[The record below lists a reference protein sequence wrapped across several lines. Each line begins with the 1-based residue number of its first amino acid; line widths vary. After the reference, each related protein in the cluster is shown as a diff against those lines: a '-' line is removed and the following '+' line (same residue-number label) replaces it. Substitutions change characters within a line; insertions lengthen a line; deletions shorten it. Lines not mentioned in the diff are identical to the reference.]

1 MEHQDVIIEPS
12 KWDGRHIT
20 YVDRFKLVHTGNV
33 IGQEPGGKL
42 LLVTCSIWPM
52 ESELQA
58 ATFAQRHAAIRL
70 DAPGQMLPESDGNN
84 DHDGLFYA
92 LFQKPAT

>member
-33 IGQEPGGKL
+33 IGQEPGGKIL
-42 LLVTCSIWPM
+42 FIQSDKRKVDK
-52 ESELQA
+52 
-58 ATFAQRHAAIRL
+58 ATWHFTIDSRIIKAVL
-70 DAPGQMLPESDGNN
+70 D
-84 DHDGLFYA
+84 
-92 LFQKPAT
+92 KPPTE